1 MNQPPHRKHAGP
13 QADPGD
19 EPLPITPPAPS
30 RQIDPN
36 SDELSLLKSE
46 YDDEAHVQSLVQMTA
61 PHGQRLVPGQISPPR
76 EYGGLEEAEP
86 ANENPIVAQL
96 AHDDVDD
103 IAARVTERLERRM
116 TERLKREVEARM
128 AFERASQLEQ
138 APVTTHHVAS
148 SDGTPT
154 QPPQPVIQRAEE
166 APPRE
171 SILADDNFKICGIRR
186 TCWGLLLTALFL
198 LMAAAVLSMYFYYSE
213 NSFNR
218 PKTPDF
224 KVRPPTTSP
233 TLLPS
238 LEDEWIRIMNR
249 IGDTIVMDMDMD
261 VFDDESA
268 TQHKAFSWLV
278 YDDLYQSGESW
289 ELSDQELVERY
300 ALAVIYFEGL
310 GRTWNRQVSFLE
322 EVPVCEWNNGISS
335 QDENAEGVYCSDDS
349 VTYLQLGKCNSLG
362 RLHTS
367 MNRVSRISIINS
379 AKWAQRTASKRN

>member
-1 MNQPPHRKHAGP
+1 
-13 QADPGD
+13 
-19 EPLPITPPAPS
+19 
-30 RQIDPN
+30 
-36 SDELSLLKSE
+36 
-46 YDDEAHVQSLVQMTA
+46 
-61 PHGQRLVPGQISPPR
+61 
-76 EYGGLEEAEP
+76 
-86 ANENPIVAQL
+86 
-96 AHDDVDD
+96 
-103 IAARVTERLERRM
+103 
-116 TERLKREVEARM
+116 
-128 AFERASQLEQ
+128 
-138 APVTTHHVAS
+138 
-148 SDGTPT
+148 
-154 QPPQPVIQRAEE
+154 
-166 APPRE
+166 
-171 SILADDNFKICGIRR
+171 
-186 TCWGLLLTALFL
+186 
-198 LMAAAVLSMYFYYSE
+198 MAAAVLSMYFYYSE